1 MLIKKHNML
10 YAIGRENNLLKQKI
24 AKMNEG
30 GEGNGETVLHEST
43 AMDQSMLE
51 EIETAMMENAD
62 EEDEVIQEH
71 EEDFSKKEQQTKEEL
86 KEVDR
91 YIEEREQ
98 FL

>member
-1 MLIKKHNML
+1 ML

-30 GEGNGETVLHEST
+30 GEGNGEPVLHEST

>member
-1 MLIKKHNML
+1 
-10 YAIGRENNLLKQKI
+10 
-24 AKMNEG
+24 
-30 GEGNGETVLHEST
+30 
-43 AMDQSMLE
+43 MLE